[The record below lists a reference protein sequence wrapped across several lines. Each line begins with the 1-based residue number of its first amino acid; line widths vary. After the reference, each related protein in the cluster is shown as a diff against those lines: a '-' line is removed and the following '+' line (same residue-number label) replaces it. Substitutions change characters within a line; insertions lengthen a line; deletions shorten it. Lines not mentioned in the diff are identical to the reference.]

1 MEQKS
6 NKTSKI
12 VLILS
17 IFINLLI
24 GVAIIGV
31 VSRSGVLFKG
41 SDSMYHI
48 YRGDWVL
55 KSIESGDLWP
65 LYNPVWYNGVELMRY
80 WPPVAAYVMAFCQF
94 IARSLP
100 GIFPD
105 NYIFEGFSVF
115 CGIVYFV
122 GSCTWNIAA
131 YVKRRPVMGLIFGFL
146 WFFMPQSLHVLFAE
160 GNLPRS
166 LILAIFPLAFLF
178 INEYL
183 KHGKKRNFIG
193 TSVTFLAMCGCHV
206 GYTGMVALAV
216 LLYLLVYRLCCFTGS
231 GRLQRSGKRDLELI
245 VAVLGGFLLSG
256 VFLIPSLKGGLA
268 SNTSNASQAAE
279 GFFQSIFITLNPVD
293 KVTGGYA
300 ASYFGIVSFVL
311 AVFGVLAAKKRARA
325 GFITAIIIVLL
336 TSKSAYSIIQLLPG
350 ASLMWMLRFLPLAAA
365 MILYSMFEWDSLK
378 IPFTVAFTALLTAD
392 CVIAFS
398 TFVPRVKEPTMT
410 EYFENMADTTLIDEA
425 KDLTCNRIALMD
437 SVNPIGNGV
446 FYLTDFNGS
455 KNQMFGQGWEA
466 ASTSLQIAQINE
478 SFDCGYYYF
487 MFDRLLECGCDT
499 VLIKKDSAAV
509 EPFNEKEAQ
518 AAAELRGYEKVYDE
532 DIYVVY
538 HHPEV
543 TGNYGTVTHYDGLA
557 IGNGAYYISMMFPT
571 VSEAPSEYID
581 DFTVEE
587 LSSYNIIYLDG
598 FLYHDVE
605 VAEDLITKAAENGT
619 KVYILAD
626 GIPENAQSRTYRFL
640 GVECQN
646 VTFDNGFPELK
657 TTEFGDIELALF
669 PNELKQWKTVYING
683 LTEVQGYSEVLGE
696 QLPFYGKGSNENINF
711 IAFNLTYYYSLTRDR
726 AVGAILAGIVETSE
740 TEIPDRT
747 IVPLDITYGEDIITV
762 TSPADNVNT
771 SLAEHDI
778 FSGDIRNF
786 NRFVFVDSGTT
797 EITYK
802 YPYLLEGVLTSVG
815 GILAITLM
823 CVYISKKRAPKSE

>member
-1 MEQKS
+1 MEKKS
-6 NKTSKI
+6 KRVIPFIIS
-12 VLILS
+12 LL
-17 IFINLLI
+17 INLII
-24 GVAIIGV
+24 GVVIIGV
-31 VSRSGVLFKG
+31 VSRSGILFKG

-55 KSIESGDLWP
+55 KSVESGDFWP

-80 WPPVAAYVMAFCQF
+80 WPPIAAYTMAFCQF

-100 GIFPD
+100 SVFLD
-105 NYIFEGFSVF
+105 NYVFEGFAVF
-115 CGIVYFV
+115 SGIVYFI
-122 GSCTWNIAA
+122 GALSWNIAA
-131 YVKRRPVMGLIFGFL
+131 YIKKRPLMGILFGIM

-166 LILAIFPLAFLF
+166 LILAVFPLAFVF

-183 KHGKKRNFIG
+183 RRGRIVNFIG
-193 TSVTFLAMCGCHV
+193 TSVTFLVMCGCHV

-216 LLYLLVYRLCCFTGS
+216 LIYLLVYRLCCFTGS
-231 GRLQRSGKRDLELI
+231 SRLQKSGKRDLEII
-245 VAVLGGFLLSG
+245 VSILSGFLLSG
-256 VFLIPSLKGGLA
+256 IFLVPALKGGLA

-279 GFFQSIFITLNPVD
+279 GFFQSILITLNPVE

-311 AVFGVLAAKKRARA
+311 AVFGAIASKKRARA

-336 TSKSAYSIIQLLPG
+336 TTKTAYSVIQLLPG

-365 MILYSMFEWDSLK
+365 MIFYSTFEWDSLK
-378 IPFTVAFTALLTAD
+378 KPLTATLTALLTVD
-392 CVIAFS
+392 CCLAVS
-398 TFVPRVKEPTMT
+398 TFVPRTKEPTMT
-410 EYFENMADTTLIDEA
+410 EYFENMAETTLIDEA
-425 KDLTCNRIALMD
+425 KELTCNRIALMD
-437 SVNPIGNGV
+437 SVSPIGNGV
-446 FYLTDFNGS
+446 FYLTDFKGS
-455 KNQMFGQGWEA
+455 ANQMFGQGWEA

-499 VLIKKDSAAV
+499 VLIKKDSAAK
-509 EPFNEKEAQ
+509 EPFNEKDAQ
-518 AAAELRGYEKVYDE
+518 IAAELRGYEKVYDE

-543 TGNYGTVTHYDGLA
+543 TGAYGTVSHYDGLA

-571 VSEAPSEYID
+571 VCEAPSEYID
-581 DFTVEE
+581 DFTLEE

-598 FLYHDVE
+598 FLYHDVD
-605 VAEDLITKAAENGT
+605 VAEELITKAAESGT

-657 TTEFGDIELALF
+657 TTDFGDIELALF

-683 LTEVQGYSEVLGE
+683 LTEVKGYSEVLGE
-696 QLPFYGKGSNENINF
+696 QLPFWGKGSNDNINF
-711 IAFNLTYYYSLTRDR
+711 IAFNLTYYYSLTRDKM
-726 AVGAILAGIVETSE
+726 VGAILAGIVETSE
-740 TEIPDRT
+740 TEIPERQ
-747 IVPLDITYGEDIITV
+747 IVPLDITYGEDIITIS
-762 TSPADNVNT
+762 SPEDNVNT

-778 FSGDIRNF
+778 FTGNIRNF
-786 NRFVFVDSGTT
+786 NRFVYVDSGTT

-802 YPYLLEGVLTSVG
+802 YPYLVLGILTSLGGVL
-815 GILAITLM
+815 AIGLM
-823 CVYISKKRAPKSE
+823 CFYIKKKKQPKDI